1 MTLKDIDF
9 INYEKNLKI
18 TNKFSQELRQTL
30 AKDSMF
36 LRSLNLLDY
45 SLLIVKVRWQEPPK

>member
-30 AKDSMF
+30 AKDSKF